1 MGILNRIF
9 VATTLCLN
17 LFFVEAADCDA
28 SQPRSEGDPTGTD
41 IASFLYNAVDSPIS
55 GICAGGFPPLDN
67 NVATFSANLMIF
79 NVTREDST
87 KELENCQNAFHNIIE
102 QCVQNGNFWGGSW
115 SLNGFHYS
123 IKNHVFPDNGIQD
136 QAPATTE
143 APPTSTV
150 LTQTDSSGSI
160 VTVTVKYIDCLYTRH

>member
-1 MGILNRIF
+1 MGTLNRIF
-9 VATTLCLN
+9 FATTLCLN

-41 IASFLYNAVDSPIS
+41 IASFLSNAVDSPIS
-55 GICAGGFPPLDN
+55 GICAGGIDN
-67 NVATFSANLMIF
+67 NVATFSANQMIF

-102 QCVQNGNFWGGSW
+102 QCVQDGDFWGGFW

-136 QAPATTE
+136 PALATKG

-150 LTQTDSSGSI
+150 LTETDSSGNI
-160 VTVTVKYIDCLYTRH
+160 VTVTVGYIDYSYTRH